1 MSEVGTSCE
10 LNPLIII
17 EDEVPSTKACD
28 NNDDN
33 ESIGELFD
41 FSDSDI
47 NEVDEDVSCKPTIKR
62 NSLLI
67 VEEKDLIMDEAEDF
81 NNNMHRLSLQVE
93 SGDDN
98 SLVMTNEAINTTIIK
113 IGSNNSSV
121 EFGEADDNVIDT
133 PHEAINHEIG
143 EIHRRSSENFTDDGE
158 AIVDILGQIDDIV
171 GSIAECK
178 CFLSNSVEISG
189 NNWWRCLH
197 FCYRL

>member
-1 MSEVGTSCE
+1 MTEVERSCE
-10 LNPLIII
+10 LNPLKII
-17 EDEVPSTKACD
+17 EDEIPSSATVCD

-47 NEVDEDVSCKPTIKR
+47 KELDDDVSRQPSVKR

-67 VEEKDLIMDEAEDF
+67 VEEKDLLMDDAGDL

-93 SGDDN
+93 SGDEN
-98 SLVMTNEAINTTIIK
+98 SLVMTNEAINRTIIK

-121 EFGEADDNVIDT
+121 DFGESDDNVIDT
-133 PHEAINHEIG
+133 PHEAINHGVG
-143 EIHRRSSENFTDDGE
+143 EITRRNSENFPDDGE

-171 GSIAECK
+171 GSITEFK
-178 CFLSNSVEISG
+178 CFVSNFVEVSV
-189 NNWWRCLH
+189 NNWWR
-197 FCYRL
+197 